1 MTDFSSLNKTDIKE
15 LLKNLKLLNALRK
28 SLWKRWDKEYKRIQN
43 WVNSY
48 IVEYSNIWDESFLK
62 EKSLQ
67 AFKKLFWIDIKVEDI
82 NFVSNKD
89 LKWWFRIFLNDNMY
103 DLSYKRF
110 ESLLK

>member
-43 WVNSY
+43 WTNSY
-48 IVEYSNIWDESFLK
+48 IVEYSPIDESFLK
-62 EKSLQ
+62 EKSTE
-67 AFKKLFWIDIKVEDI
+67 AFKKLFWIDLKVEEI
-82 NFVSNKD
+82 SFVSNKD